1 MKKVVLEQLR
11 ETFYEERL
19 PNGLLI
25 RVIPRPDFAKTYSFF
40 ATDFGS
46 IDTKFTM
53 DGKVYETPAG
63 VAHYLEH
70 KLFDMPEGNVMQQF
84 SALGGSP
91 NAFTG
96 YSMTAYHVES
106 TENWRE
112 NLELLLR
119 YVSTPYFTEE
129 SVEKERGIIAQEIR
143 MYEDSSGSRM
153 YENLFAALYQHHPIR
168 VPIAGTVESIQD
180 ITAQTLYDC
189 HKAFYDPSNMM
200 LCVAGPVDPA
210 LVVESA
216 REILPK
222 TPGGVGGRD
231 YGPAEPL
238 TAEKMARVEQN
249 MEVSMPGFTVAFRCD
264 TPKTGA
270 DILRQEIAFV
280 MGNVGKICD
289 NRVKFL
295 FPEWFKQRAAEKPHV
310 RKRKRGQVPFG
321 PAECVYGNLRPPD
334 FKVGT
339 LRGQR
344 EGNRAG
350 SRAEFAY
357 ACTGRQISDE
367 QFRKQFRFRT
377 GNQRTGPDLQIEKA
391 ELRPA
396 ENILKR
402 FFSQPA
408 RKVSAS
414 FFPLLRSQGTVPEK
428 RQFNIWNAGNF
439 RDNIGALQLRRFKV
453 VPAECL
459 LQFPLE
465 KKQVHFRRLPFHAA

>member
-1 MKKVVLEQLR
+1 MKKVVLDQLR

-46 IDTKFTM
+46 IDTKFAM
-53 DGKVYETPAG
+53 DGKVYETPSG

-70 KLFDMPEGNVMQQF
+70 KLFDMPDGNVMQQF

-200 LCVAGPVDPA
+200 LCVAGPVDPE

-216 REILPK
+216 RNILPK

-238 TAEKMARVEQN
+238 TAEKMAWVEQN

-270 DILRQEIAFV
+270 DILRQELVGDLAAELLVGESTAFYTKLYEDGLIDCDFSAGYEGV
-280 MGNVGKICD
+280 KTLGMLSIGGDSNEPERVVDAVLKEAERLGREGADEALFQRLKRSAFGRRIRELDSFENICYRMCQSTFEGAFYYD
-289 NRVKFL
+289 
-295 FPEWFKQRAAEKPHV
+295 FPDLYRSITLDETVRMIRDTVVPQRAALSLIYP
-310 RKRKRGQVPFG
+310 
-321 PAECVYGNLRPPD
+321 
-334 FKVGT
+334 
-339 LRGQR
+339 
-344 EGNRAG
+344 
-350 SRAEFAY
+350 
-357 ACTGRQISDE
+357 
-367 QFRKQFRFRT
+367 
-377 GNQRTGPDLQIEKA
+377 
-391 ELRPA
+391 
-396 ENILKR
+396 
-402 FFSQPA
+402 
-408 RKVSAS
+408 
-414 FFPLLRSQGTVPEK
+414 
-428 RQFNIWNAGNF
+428 NAKG
-439 RDNIGALQLRRFKV
+439 
-453 VPAECL
+453 
-459 LQFPLE
+459 
-465 KKQVHFRRLPFHAA
+465 

>member
-70 KLFDMPEGNVMQQF
+70 KLFDMPDGNVMQQF

-270 DILRQEIAFV
+270 DILRQELVGDLAAELLVGESTAFYTKLYEDGLIDCDFSAGYEGV
-280 MGNVGKICD
+280 KTLGMLSIGGDSNEPERVVDAILKEAERLGREGADEALFQRLKRSAFGRRIRELDSFENICYRMCQSTFEGAFYYD
-289 NRVKFL
+289 
-295 FPEWFKQRAAEKPHV
+295 FPDLYRSITLDETVRMIRDTVVPQRAALSLIYP
-310 RKRKRGQVPFG
+310 
-321 PAECVYGNLRPPD
+321 
-334 FKVGT
+334 
-339 LRGQR
+339 
-344 EGNRAG
+344 
-350 SRAEFAY
+350 
-357 ACTGRQISDE
+357 
-367 QFRKQFRFRT
+367 
-377 GNQRTGPDLQIEKA
+377 
-391 ELRPA
+391 
-396 ENILKR
+396 
-402 FFSQPA
+402 
-408 RKVSAS
+408 
-414 FFPLLRSQGTVPEK
+414 
-428 RQFNIWNAGNF
+428 NAKG
-439 RDNIGALQLRRFKV
+439 
-453 VPAECL
+453 
-459 LQFPLE
+459 
-465 KKQVHFRRLPFHAA
+465 

>member
-1 MKKVVLEQLR
+1 MKKVVLDQLR

-200 LCVAGPVDPA
+200 LCVAGPVDPE

-270 DILRQEIAFV
+270 DILRQELVGDLAAELLVGESTAFYTKLYEDGLIDCDFSAGYEGV
-280 MGNVGKICD
+280 KTLGMLSIGGDSNEPERVVDAVLKEAERLGREGADEALFQRLKRSAFGRRIRELDSFENICYRMCQSTFERAFYYD
-289 NRVKFL
+289 FPDLYRSITLDETVKMIRDTVV
-295 FPEWFKQRAAEKPHV
+295 PQRAALSLIYP
-310 RKRKRGQVPFG
+310 
-321 PAECVYGNLRPPD
+321 
-334 FKVGT
+334 
-339 LRGQR
+339 
-344 EGNRAG
+344 
-350 SRAEFAY
+350 
-357 ACTGRQISDE
+357 
-367 QFRKQFRFRT
+367 
-377 GNQRTGPDLQIEKA
+377 
-391 ELRPA
+391 
-396 ENILKR
+396 
-402 FFSQPA
+402 
-408 RKVSAS
+408 
-414 FFPLLRSQGTVPEK
+414 
-428 RQFNIWNAGNF
+428 NAKG
-439 RDNIGALQLRRFKV
+439 
-453 VPAECL
+453 
-459 LQFPLE
+459 
-465 KKQVHFRRLPFHAA
+465 

>member
-1 MKKVVLEQLR
+1 MKKVVLDQLR

-200 LCVAGPVDPA
+200 LCVAGPVDPE
-210 LVVESA
+210 LVVKSA

-270 DILRQEIAFV
+270 DILRQEL
-280 MGNVGKICD
+280 VGD
-289 NRVKFL
+289 L
-295 FPEWFKQRAAEKPHV
+295 AAELLVGESTAFYTKLYEDGLIDCDFSAGTRASKRWACCPSAATATSRSGWWTPCSKRRNGWAGRAPTKPCSSGSSV
-310 RKRKRGQVPFG
+310 RPLDGGSGSLTVSRTSATVCARAP
-321 PAECVYGNLRPPD
+321 
-334 FKVGT
+334 
-339 LRGQR
+339 LRGR
-344 EGNRAG
+344 SITT
-350 SRAEFAY
+350 SRI
-357 ACTGRQISDE
+357 CTAPSPW
-367 QFRKQFRFRT
+367 T
-377 GNQRTGPDLQIEKA
+377 
-391 ELRPA
+391 
-396 ENILKR
+396 
-402 FFSQPA
+402 
-408 RKVSAS
+408 
-414 FFPLLRSQGTVPEK
+414 
-428 RQFNIWNAGNF
+428 
-439 RDNIGALQLRRFKV
+439 RR
-453 VPAECL
+453 
-459 LQFPLE
+459 
-465 KKQVHFRRLPFHAA
+465 

>member
-168 VPIAGTVESIQD
+168 VPIAGTVESIQN

-238 TAEKMARVEQN
+238 TAEKMARVDQN

-270 DILRQEIAFV
+270 DILRQELVGDLAAELLVGESTAFYTKLYEDGLIDCDFSAGYEGV
-280 MGNVGKICD
+280 KTLGMLSIGGDSNEPERVVDAILKEAERLGREGADEALFQRLKRSAFGRRIRELDSFENICYRMCQSTFEGAFYYD
-289 NRVKFL
+289 
-295 FPEWFKQRAAEKPHV
+295 FPDLYRSITLDETVRMIRDTVVPQRAALSLIYP
-310 RKRKRGQVPFG
+310 
-321 PAECVYGNLRPPD
+321 
-334 FKVGT
+334 
-339 LRGQR
+339 
-344 EGNRAG
+344 
-350 SRAEFAY
+350 
-357 ACTGRQISDE
+357 
-367 QFRKQFRFRT
+367 
-377 GNQRTGPDLQIEKA
+377 
-391 ELRPA
+391 
-396 ENILKR
+396 
-402 FFSQPA
+402 
-408 RKVSAS
+408 
-414 FFPLLRSQGTVPEK
+414 
-428 RQFNIWNAGNF
+428 NAKG
-439 RDNIGALQLRRFKV
+439 
-453 VPAECL
+453 
-459 LQFPLE
+459 
-465 KKQVHFRRLPFHAA
+465 

>member
-238 TAEKMARVEQN
+238 TAEKMARVGQN

-270 DILRQEIAFV
+270 DILRQELVGDLAAELLVGESTAFYTKLYEDGLIDCDFSAGYEGV
-280 MGNVGKICD
+280 KTLGMLSIGGDSNEPERVVDAILKEAERLGREGADEALFQRLKRSAFGRRIRELDSFENICYRMCQSTFEGAFYYD
-289 NRVKFL
+289 FPDLYRSITLDETVKMIRDTVV
-295 FPEWFKQRAAEKPHV
+295 PQRAALSLIYP
-310 RKRKRGQVPFG
+310 
-321 PAECVYGNLRPPD
+321 
-334 FKVGT
+334 
-339 LRGQR
+339 
-344 EGNRAG
+344 
-350 SRAEFAY
+350 
-357 ACTGRQISDE
+357 
-367 QFRKQFRFRT
+367 
-377 GNQRTGPDLQIEKA
+377 
-391 ELRPA
+391 
-396 ENILKR
+396 
-402 FFSQPA
+402 
-408 RKVSAS
+408 
-414 FFPLLRSQGTVPEK
+414 
-428 RQFNIWNAGNF
+428 NAKG
-439 RDNIGALQLRRFKV
+439 
-453 VPAECL
+453 
-459 LQFPLE
+459 
-465 KKQVHFRRLPFHAA
+465 

>member
-46 IDTKFTM
+46 IDTKFAM

-70 KLFDMPEGNVMQQF
+70 KLFDMPDGNVMQQF

-200 LCVAGPVDPA
+200 LCVAGPVDPE

-216 REILPK
+216 RKILPK

-270 DILRQEIAFV
+270 DILRQEL
-280 MGNVGKICD
+280 VGD
-289 NRVKFL
+289 L
-295 FPEWFKQRAAEKPHV
+295 AAELLVGESTAFYTKLYEDGLIDCDFSAGYEGVKTLCCPSAATATS
-310 RKRKRGQVPFG
+310 RSGWWALCSKRRSGWAGRALMKRCSSGSSGRPSDGVS
-321 PAECVYGNLRPPD
+321 GNLTVLRTSATVCARAP
-334 FKVGT
+334 
-339 LRGQR
+339 LRGR
-344 EGNRAG
+344 SITT
-350 SRAEFAY
+350 SRI
-357 ACTGRQISDE
+357 CTAPS
-367 QFRKQFRFRT
+367 
-377 GNQRTGPDLQIEKA
+377 P
-391 ELRPA
+391 
-396 ENILKR
+396 
-402 FFSQPA
+402 
-408 RKVSAS
+408 
-414 FFPLLRSQGTVPEK
+414 
-428 RQFNIWNAGNF
+428 WM
-439 RDNIGALQLRRFKV
+439 RR
-453 VPAECL
+453 CG
-459 LQFPLE
+459 
-465 KKQVHFRRLPFHAA
+465 

>member
-1 MKKVVLEQLR
+1 MKKVVLDQLR

-70 KLFDMPEGNVMQQF
+70 KLFDMPDGNVMQQF

-216 REILPK
+216 RNILPK

-270 DILRQEIAFV
+270 DILRQELVGDLAAELLVGESTAFYTKLYEDGLIDCDFSAGYEGV
-280 MGNVGKICD
+280 KTLGMLSIGGDSNEPERVVDAVLKEAERLGREGADEALFQRLKRSAFGRRIRELDSFENICYRMCQSTFEGAFYYD
-289 NRVKFL
+289 
-295 FPEWFKQRAAEKPHV
+295 FPDLYRSITLDETVRMIRDTVVPQRAALSLIYP
-310 RKRKRGQVPFG
+310 
-321 PAECVYGNLRPPD
+321 
-334 FKVGT
+334 
-339 LRGQR
+339 
-344 EGNRAG
+344 
-350 SRAEFAY
+350 
-357 ACTGRQISDE
+357 
-367 QFRKQFRFRT
+367 
-377 GNQRTGPDLQIEKA
+377 
-391 ELRPA
+391 
-396 ENILKR
+396 
-402 FFSQPA
+402 
-408 RKVSAS
+408 
-414 FFPLLRSQGTVPEK
+414 
-428 RQFNIWNAGNF
+428 NAKG
-439 RDNIGALQLRRFKV
+439 
-453 VPAECL
+453 
-459 LQFPLE
+459 
-465 KKQVHFRRLPFHAA
+465 

>member
-216 REILPK
+216 RNILPK

-270 DILRQEIAFV
+270 DILRQELVGDLAAELLVGESTAFYTKLYEDGLIDCDFSAGYEGV
-280 MGNVGKICD
+280 KTLGMLSISGDSNEPERVVDAILKEAERLGREGADEALFQRLKRSAFGRRIRELDSFENICYRMCQSTFEGAFYYD
-289 NRVKFL
+289 
-295 FPEWFKQRAAEKPHV
+295 FPDLYRSITLDETVRMIRDTVAPQRAALSLIYP
-310 RKRKRGQVPFG
+310 
-321 PAECVYGNLRPPD
+321 
-334 FKVGT
+334 
-339 LRGQR
+339 
-344 EGNRAG
+344 
-350 SRAEFAY
+350 
-357 ACTGRQISDE
+357 
-367 QFRKQFRFRT
+367 
-377 GNQRTGPDLQIEKA
+377 
-391 ELRPA
+391 
-396 ENILKR
+396 
-402 FFSQPA
+402 
-408 RKVSAS
+408 
-414 FFPLLRSQGTVPEK
+414 
-428 RQFNIWNAGNF
+428 NAKG
-439 RDNIGALQLRRFKV
+439 
-453 VPAECL
+453 
-459 LQFPLE
+459 
-465 KKQVHFRRLPFHAA
+465 

>member
-1 MKKVVLEQLR
+1 MKKVVLDQLR

-70 KLFDMPEGNVMQQF
+70 KLFDMPDGNVMQQF

-200 LCVAGPVDPA
+200 LCVAGPVDPE

-216 REILPK
+216 RNILPK

-270 DILRQEIAFV
+270 DILRQELVGDLAAELLVGESTAFYTKLYEDGLIDCDFSAGYEGV
-280 MGNVGKICD
+280 KTLGMLSIGGDSNEPERVVDAVLKEAARLGREGADEALFQRLKRSAFGRRIRELDSFENICYRMCQSTFEGAFYYD
-289 NRVKFL
+289 
-295 FPEWFKQRAAEKPHV
+295 FPDLYRSITLDETVRMIRDTVVPQRAALSLIYP
-310 RKRKRGQVPFG
+310 
-321 PAECVYGNLRPPD
+321 
-334 FKVGT
+334 
-339 LRGQR
+339 
-344 EGNRAG
+344 
-350 SRAEFAY
+350 
-357 ACTGRQISDE
+357 
-367 QFRKQFRFRT
+367 
-377 GNQRTGPDLQIEKA
+377 
-391 ELRPA
+391 
-396 ENILKR
+396 
-402 FFSQPA
+402 
-408 RKVSAS
+408 
-414 FFPLLRSQGTVPEK
+414 
-428 RQFNIWNAGNF
+428 NAKG
-439 RDNIGALQLRRFKV
+439 
-453 VPAECL
+453 
-459 LQFPLE
+459 
-465 KKQVHFRRLPFHAA
+465 